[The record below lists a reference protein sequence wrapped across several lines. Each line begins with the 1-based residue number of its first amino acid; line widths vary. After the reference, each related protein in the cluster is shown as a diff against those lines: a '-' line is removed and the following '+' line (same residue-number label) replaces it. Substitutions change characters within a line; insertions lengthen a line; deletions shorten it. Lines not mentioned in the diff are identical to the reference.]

1 MLGDKAKE
9 KHFRGSLRKFH
20 LGKGGPLLLQMMKC
34 VREGKAV
41 GKIRI

>member
-9 KHFRGSLRKFH
+9 KHLRGTLRKFH
-20 LGKGGPLLLQMMKC
+20 LGKGGSLLLQMTKR

-41 GKIRI
+41 GKI